1 MGGQNGVCEWRHIH
15 QGGECRRR
23 VEYAKGGERR
33 TRIAQLPLPLPLPLP
48 RKMAALREAVRR
60 QQAASEATVSTM
72 PATGE
77 QPTQQA
83 CACAELGQAELHGAA
98 DDGPDEVE
106 GELAELGGAEAALWQ
121 QVDALNSRAA
131 SGCAAAN
138 GSGDASHGALS
149 LKKKILG
156 QCNGHVE
163 RRAYQRLSPSSI
175 PKINE
180 TTGTN

>member
-1 MGGQNGVCEWRHIH
+1 
-15 QGGECRRR
+15 
-23 VEYAKGGERR
+23 
-33 TRIAQLPLPLPLPLP
+33 
-48 RKMAALREAVRR
+48 
-60 QQAASEATVSTM
+60 M